1 MLKPLTIF
9 ATQLAVHTKYT
20 STVRGGEREREALSG
35 QESRPVVAVKLTC
48 QHKDLHRLRMGRSA
62 ANVDRGCRVEA
73 AAQMDNSSSG

>member
-1 MLKPLTIF
+1 MS
-9 ATQLAVHTKYT
+9 TQNIQAPC
-20 STVRGGEREREALSG
+20 GEGREREALCG

-73 AAQMDNSSSG
+73 AAQMDNGSSG